1 MILSYLRNLIGNPP
15 TGYEAVEYVIAG
27 VVLIFLVSMAYRM
40 IRSIFG
46 SSGNKYV

>member
-1 MILSYLRNLIGNPP
+1 MILTYLRNLIGSPP
-15 TGYEAVEYVIAG
+15 SGYEAVEYVIAG

-46 SSGNKYV
+46 GSGNKYV

>member
-1 MILSYLRNLIGNPP
+1 MILTYLRNLIGNPP
-15 TGYEAVEYVIAG
+15 SGYEAVEYVIAG

-46 SSGNKYV
+46 GSNGYT

>member
-1 MILSYLRNLIGNPP
+1 MLITYIRNLLGTAPS
-15 TGYEAVEYVIAG
+15 GYEAVEYVIAG

-46 SSGNKYV
+46 GYDHVR